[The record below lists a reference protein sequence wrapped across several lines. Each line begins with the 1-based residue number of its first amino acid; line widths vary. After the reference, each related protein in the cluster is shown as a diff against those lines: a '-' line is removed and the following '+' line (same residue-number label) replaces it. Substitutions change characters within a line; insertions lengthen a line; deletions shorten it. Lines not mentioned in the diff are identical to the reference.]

1 VATARPLRLKREE
14 AKRVDSAQAQR
25 DPFVRV
31 WVDTSVSHL
40 DGTYDYLV
48 PERLSDF
55 IKPGIRVG
63 VPFAGRDVEALV
75 LERSASSEITNL
87 KFITSVISEQLVAT
101 PTLITLISAVSKR
114 WICNPYDLIRSAV
127 PARVANIDKSF
138 VSATIDLSAKGS
150 LKKPEGETTYLQL
163 SPHEDPLKRL
173 SEFAVKAQSKGSVL
187 IVVPEDRELELL
199 KVELPDALVLSSSL
213 SRTDRYQ
220 NYLTAINS
228 DKQII
233 IGTRSAIFLTPHDL
247 DTLIVYR
254 ENSQS
259 HYEPR
264 HPGWN
269 VRDVALLRKSEE
281 SLSLYLV
288 GYSPSLEVARSI
300 ESGAIKLLT
309 KKARLQ
315 VSTFPQS
322 GSELLPERIF
332 SPIRNALKSGSVLFL
347 VPKKGYASALMCKK
361 CRNLAICS
369 CGGRLSRSGQSAA
382 PTCVH
387 CSTTFSSWKCSWCNE
402 DKLVLLGRGAIRH
415 AEEIGRAFPGFP
427 VINSDADTPV
437 KEVSGKSSLVIS
449 TQGMAPRCAGGYSAT
464 VLLEGGSFFSYVDLR
479 GQERSREAF
488 FEAAGQV
495 KSGAPVLIAIDIS
508 HPINAALA
516 TWNPAHMYKRELSDL
531 RSLDLPPFTRSL
543 IVDLSTSEAS
553 TVAEGFKKAL
563 LDARIPASTKVLGP
577 SIRGGDKA
585 RIILT
590 ASENDF
596 PDLTQFV
603 SEFVK
608 HRAIAKKEPLQVRI
622 DPYSL
627 S

>member
-87 KFITSVISEQLVAT
+87 KFITSVISEQVVAT

>member
-1 VATARPLRLKREE
+1 MATARPLRLKREE
-14 AKRVDSAQAQR
+14 AKRVDSAQARR

-48 PERLSDF
+48 PERLSDS

-75 LERSASSEITNL
+75 LERSDKSEITNL
-87 KFITSVISEQLVAT
+87 KFTSSVISEQLVAT
-101 PTLITLISAVSKR
+101 PTLITLISAVAKR
-114 WICNPYDLIRSAV
+114 WICNPYDLIRSAI
-127 PARVANIDKSF
+127 PARVASADRSF
-138 VSATIDLSAKGS
+138 GSGTDNLSAKGS
-150 LKKPEGETTYLQL
+150 LKKRESETTYLQL
-163 SPHEDPLKRL
+163 SPHEDPLLRL
-173 SEFAVKAQSKGSVL
+173 SEFALKAQSKGSVL

-199 KVELPDALVLSSSL
+199 KLELPGALVLSSSL

-220 NYLTAINS
+220 NYLTGINS
-228 DKQII
+228 NNQII
-233 IGTRSAIFLTPHDL
+233 IGTRSAIFLTPPDL
-247 DTLIVYR
+247 TTLIVYR

-269 VRDVALLRKSEE
+269 VRDLALLRQSQEK
-281 SLSLYLV
+281 LNLYFV
-288 GYSPSLEVARSI
+288 GYSPSLELARSI
-300 ESGAIKLLT
+300 ESGAIKFLT

-332 SPIRNALKSGSVLFL
+332 SPIRSALKSGSVLFL
-347 VPKKGYASALMCKK
+347 VPRKGYASALMCKK
-361 CRNLAICS
+361 CRNLAICG
-369 CGGRLSRSGQSAA
+369 CGGKLSRSNQSAPPA
-382 PTCVH
+382 CVH
-387 CSTTFSSWKCSWCNE
+387 CSTTFSTWKCKWCNE
-402 DKLVLLGRGAIRH
+402 DKLILLGRGAIRH

-437 KEVSGKSSLVIS
+437 QEVTGESSLVIA
-449 TQGMAPRCAGGYSAT
+449 TQGMAPRCEGGYSAA
-464 VLLEGGSFFSYVDLR
+464 VILEGGSFFSYSDLR

-495 KSGAPVLIAIDIS
+495 KTGAPVLVAIDGS
-508 HPINAALA
+508 HPISAALA
-516 TWNPAHMYKRELSDL
+516 IWNPAHMYKRELADL
-531 RSLDLPPFTRSL
+531 ESLNLPPFTRSL
-543 IVDLSTSEAS
+543 TVDLLTSEAS

-563 LDARIPASTKVLGP
+563 LDSRIPASTKVLGP
-577 SIRGGDKA
+577 SIRSADKA
-585 RIILT
+585 RIILI

-603 SEFVK
+603 AEFVK
-608 HRAIAKKEPLQVRI
+608 HRGIAKKESILVRI

>member
-1 VATARPLRLKREE
+1 MATARPLRLKREE
-14 AKRVDSAQAQR
+14 VKRVDSAQAQR
-25 DPFVRV
+25 DPYVRV

-48 PERLSDF
+48 PERLSLSV
-55 IKPGIRVG
+55 KPGIRVG

-75 LERSASSEITNL
+75 LERSDKSEITNL
-87 KFITSVISEQLVAT
+87 KFISSVISEELVAT
-101 PTLITLISAVSKR
+101 PTLITLISSISKR

-127 PARVANIDKSF
+127 PVRVASVDKIFASEAR
-138 VSATIDLSAKGS
+138 SSKGRDLVEKV
-150 LKKPEGETTYLQL
+150 EGETTYLQL
-163 SPHEDPLKRL
+163 SPHEDPLNRL

-199 KVELPDALVLSSSL
+199 KIELPDALVLTSSL

-220 NYLTAINS
+220 NYLTAISGLN
-228 DKQII
+228 QII
-233 IGTRSAIFLTPHDL
+233 IGTRSAIFLTPSDL
-247 DTLIVYR
+247 ATLIIYR

-269 VRDVALLRKSEE
+269 VRDLALLRQRQEK
-281 SLSLYLV
+281 LNLYFV
-288 GYSPSLEVARSI
+288 GYSPSLEMARSI
-300 ESGAIKLLT
+300 ESGAIKFLT

-332 SPIRNALKSGSVLFL
+332 SPIRSALKSGSVLFL

-361 CRNLAICS
+361 CRNLAICT
-369 CGGRLSRSGQSAA
+369 CGGKLSRSSQSSPPA
-382 PTCVH
+382 CVH
-387 CSTTFSSWKCSWCNE
+387 CSTTFSTWKCKWCNE

-437 KEVSGKSSLVIS
+437 HEVTGESSLVIA
-449 TQGMAPRCAGGYSAT
+449 TQGMAPRCEGGYSAA
-464 VLLEGGSFFSYVDLR
+464 VLLEGGSFFSYSDLR

-495 KSGAPVLIAIDIS
+495 KTGAPVLVAIDSS

-516 TWNPAHMYKRELSDL
+516 SWNPAHMYKRELADL
-531 RSLDLPPFTRSL
+531 ESLNLPPFTRSL
-543 IVDLSTSEAS
+543 TVDLSTSEAS
-553 TVAEGFKKAL
+553 MVAEGLKKAL
-563 LDARIPASTKVLGP
+563 LDSRIPASTKVLGP

-590 ASENDF
+590 ASENGF
-596 PDLTQFV
+596 SDLTQFV
-603 SEFVK
+603 GEFVK
-608 HRAIAKKEPLQVRI
+608 HRAIAKKESIQVRV

>member
-1 VATARPLRLKREE
+1 MATARPLRLKREE

-40 DGTYDYLV
+40 DGAYDYLV
-48 PERLSDF
+48 PERLSDSV
-55 IKPGIRVG
+55 KPGIRVG

-87 KFITSVISEQLVAT
+87 KFISSVISEQLVAT
-101 PTLITLISAVSKR
+101 PTLITLIAAVSKR

-127 PARVANIDKSF
+127 PVRVATVDKSF
-138 VSATIDLSAKGS
+138 ISGTNDLSANGS
-150 LKKPEGETTYLQL
+150 LKKPDGETTYLQL

-173 SEFAVKAQSKGSVL
+173 CEFAVKAQSKGSVL
-187 IVVPEDRELELL
+187 IVVPEDRELEVL
-199 KVELPDALVLSSSL
+199 KLELPDALVLTSSL
-213 SRTDRYQ
+213 SRTDRYL
-220 NYLTAINS
+220 NYLMAINS
-228 DKQII
+228 SRQII
-233 IGTRSAIFLTPHDL
+233 IGTRSAIFLTPSDL
-247 DTLIVYR
+247 ATLIVYR

-269 VRDVALLRKSEE
+269 VRDVALLRKSQE
-281 SLSLYLV
+281 SLNLYFV

-300 ESGAIKLLT
+300 ESGAIKLLA

-315 VSTFPQS
+315 VSTFPQKN
-322 GSELLPERIF
+322 SELLPERIF

-387 CSTTFSSWKCSWCNE
+387 CSTTFSPWKCSWCNE
-402 DKLVLLGRGAIRH
+402 DKLILLGRGAIRH

-437 KEVSGKSSLVIS
+437 KEVTGKNSLVIS
-449 TQGMAPRCAGGYSAT
+449 TQGMAPRCAGGYSAA
-464 VLLEGGSFFSYVDLR
+464 VLLEGASFFSYSDLR

-488 FEAAGQV
+488 FDAAGQV
-495 KSGAPVLIAIDIS
+495 KSGAPVLIAIDSS

-531 RSLDLPPFTRSL
+531 RSLDLPPFTRSM
-543 IVDLSTSEAS
+543 IVDLSTLEAS
-553 TVAEGFKKAL
+553 TVAEGIKKAL

-577 SIRGGDKA
+577 SIRGGEKA

-596 PDLTQFV
+596 PALTQFV
-603 SEFVK
+603 GEFVK